1 MPQSLEVLHDRYQL
15 QSSLG
20 RNAGRQTWLAFDQKI
35 KCQVVVKLLT
45 FSDQV
50 EWDHVRLFER
60 EATILKYLN
69 HPQIPRYID
78 SFFLDDRLRWGG
90 LVQTY
95 IPSPSLKQ
103 LLEQGRRFEAVEVR
117 EIAKQILDLLGYLH
131 GLSPP
136 VLHRDI
142 KPSNLLMD
150 EQGTIFLVDFGAV
163 QDGVAKAGGTFTIVG
178 TYGYAPLEQLGGQA
192 TLASDLYALGATLIH
207 LLTGIAPADLPQVN
221 GRLQFPEDLSLN
233 PGLVR
238 WLWRLTAPMV
248 QDRFTT
254 ARDALEA
261 LQGHERAISEVVDDL
276 PRKSRFK
283 VERSSNYLKISW
295 RNTGGW
301 IKFDSHSFDLR
312 SHSGFGIVIGR
323 RRGKNVDIEDVS
335 EGIIAGHQGNNRK
348 SLMIT
353 IGVDEYHIALSKAE
367 ERDWLIRVIW
377 QWLGLEEKY
386 LRRIEQWLYVEE
398 QKDFLDSGKLSASQE
413 LERLDELAML
423 EELKEIPEIAEWEIN
438 FINLQS
444 NEGGLGNAE

>member
-1 MPQSLEVLHDRYQL
+1 MPKSSELLCDRYQL
-15 QSSLG
+15 QRSLG

-60 EATILKYLN
+60 EATILKHLN

-78 SFFLDDRLRWGG
+78 SFCLGDRLRWGG

-142 KPSNLLMD
+142 KPSNLLID
-150 EQGTIFLVDFGAV
+150 EQGTVFLVDFGAV

-207 LLTGIAPADLPQVN
+207 LLTGIVPADLAQVN
-221 GRLQFPEDLSLN
+221 GRLQFPENLNLN
-233 PGLVR
+233 PGLIR
-238 WLWRLTAPMV
+238 CLWRLTEINGP
-248 QDRFTT
+248 DRF
-254 ARDALEA
+254 RQLKN
-261 LQGHERAISEVVDDL
+261 RSVV
-276 PRKSRFK
+276 
-283 VERSSNYLKISW
+283 V
-295 RNTGGW
+295 
-301 IKFDSHSFDLR
+301 
-312 SHSGFGIVIGR
+312 
-323 RRGKNVDIEDVS
+323 
-335 EGIIAGHQGNNRK
+335 
-348 SLMIT
+348 
-353 IGVDEYHIALSKAE
+353 
-367 ERDWLIRVIW
+367 
-377 QWLGLEEKY
+377 LG
-386 LRRIEQWLYVEE
+386 
-398 QKDFLDSGKLSASQE
+398 S
-413 LERLDELAML
+413 
-423 EELKEIPEIAEWEIN
+423 
-438 FINLQS
+438 
-444 NEGGLGNAE
+444 